1 MRAFT
6 VATLALVASLNVEA
20 FTTSSLPKSRDAL
33 TVSFGVS
40 LCGPLS
46 GRLPGFI

>member
-6 VATLALVASLNVEA
+6 VATLALVANLNVEA
-20 FTTSSLPKSRDAL
+20 FTTSSLPQSRDAL

-40 LCGPLS
+40 FVWTVFWS
-46 GRLPGFI
+46 STYR